1 MTEKEEDFLSVD
13 TPIPGQNY
21 ACLSFVSPEKELANK
36 DLFFIHSFL
45 KHKAKDFNL
54 SEGEV
59 VEQYKDYLYNNSS
72 DLEKTFYERED
83 FQTTMRGVKV
93 RGVYD
98 TYREAQVRAKLL
110 QKKDKNFHVFVGQ
123 VGYWLPWDPNAD
135 EVADQEYS
143 ESQLNKLVKKYQEN
157 TKKRDTFF
165 MEQKEESLQKLKEE
179 NNQSENRDTTDNA
192 DNADNVES
200 TTPKQSPQDSLQDM
214 DPWMKRKLEQ
224 EANNK
229 RSEGDSSDQT
239 SEPSQSEV
247 TSETPNTEDNVID
260 LDA

>member
-179 NNQSENRDTTDNA
+179 NNQNDNEDTSDNA
-192 DNADNVES
+192 DNLES
-200 TTPKQSPQDSLQDM
+200 TTAKPSPQDSLQDM

-229 RSEGDSSDQT
+229 QSDATNSDQP
-239 SEPSQSEV
+239 SEQGQSEDPN
-247 TSETPNTEDNVID
+247 EILNTEDNVID